1 MKKYLYTLCTVAL
14 LGLVTSCVDS
24 FDTTNR
30 NPDKLYLD
38 DIDIQKIFPGS
49 IYKSLN
55 VLSEMNYNHY
65 GYMARYVVSWT
76 APKSM
81 DNIGDRF
88 YNFYKKVLG
97 DIAIM
102 EEKYDRD
109 SNGNYWAILTT
120 WKAYL
125 YSVLTTTWGPV
136 PMDAACKE
144 TYGNVYY
151 YNSEA
156 EVNMQ
161 ILRWLDTAVDIFDP
175 EGEKMLKDP
184 FYPGTGG
191 ESDIEKWRKFANSLR
206 LDIAIRMM
214 NMKKNPEATTLARE
228 QIEKALN
235 PTNRNYLFTSM
246 MTMQQD
252 VMERTLMPMCL
263 YIMNVY

>member
-1 MKKYLYTLCTVAL
+1 MKKYLYTLCTAAM
-14 LGLVTSCVDS
+14 LGLATSCVDS
-24 FDTTNR
+24 FDATNQ
-30 NPDKLYLD
+30 NPNKLYME
-38 DIDIQKIFPGS
+38 DIDIQKIFPGT

-65 GYMARYVVSWT
+65 AYMARYVVSWT

-97 DIAIM
+97 DVAIM

-125 YSVLTTTWGPV
+125 YSVLTATWGPV

-161 ILRWLDTAVDIFDP
+161 ILRWLDEAVETFDP
-175 EGEKMLKDP
+175 SGEKMLKDP
-184 FYPGTGG
+184 FYPGAGG

-206 LDIAIRMM
+206 LDVAIRMM
-214 NMKKNPEATTLARE
+214 NMKK
-228 QIEKALN
+228 
-235 PTNRNYLFTSM
+235 SS
-246 MTMQQD
+246 
-252 VMERTLMPMCL
+252 
-263 YIMNVY
+263 

>member
-81 DNIGDRF
+81 DNIGDKF

-97 DIAIM
+97 DIASWKKSTTAIPM
-102 EEKYDRD
+102 E
-109 SNGNYWAILTT
+109 TT
-120 WKAYL
+120 GRY
-125 YSVLTTTWGPV
+125 
-136 PMDAACKE
+136 
-144 TYGNVYY
+144 
-151 YNSEA
+151 
-156 EVNMQ
+156 
-161 ILRWLDTAVDIFDP
+161 
-175 EGEKMLKDP
+175 
-184 FYPGTGG
+184 
-191 ESDIEKWRKFANSLR
+191 
-206 LDIAIRMM
+206 
-214 NMKKNPEATTLARE
+214 
-228 QIEKALN
+228 
-235 PTNRNYLFTSM
+235 
-246 MTMQQD
+246 
-252 VMERTLMPMCL
+252 
-263 YIMNVY
+263 